1 MNAKEMF
8 EKLGFKEKKE
18 GAGKLWFESHRGFR
32 DEYITFYLNS
42 HLFWTRAYAEF
53 GESTPFEISI
63 ELYRAI
69 TQQMEELGW
78 LK

>member
-8 EKLGFKEKKE
+8 EKLEFKERKDV
-18 GAGKLWFESHRGFR
+18 AGKIWFETHRDWR
-32 DEYITFYLNS
+32 DQYITFYLNS
-42 HLFWTRAYAEF
+42 HLFWARAYDEF